1 MKNRTLILL
10 LLALLPLV
18 ILTGASLWDFF
29 SVPPRSAP
37 NDQELIAEVDR
48 GKLDRL
54 NGIKVAKALEVGLE
68 DVQLILPLDP
78 QKSQFLN
85 HMGHYGE
92 YRGGLAYVQRWNS
105 VLSSFLETLRPLR
118 KITSEA
124 LSDAEEMN
132 EENEE
137 ISTGA
142 FESIRKAM
150 GRLNGAFREFNFS
163 LEEFSKAFPE
173 VPLAKDSNEIS
184 ADLKEMVDLAS
195 ERVKRAREMHQL
207 KASFMEAQ
215 KHYEAGELLK
225 CNQLCAKILTSEL
238 ADDAFLEKV
247 QKVHYKARAKRAIN
261 EIDEIEKSESMPQ
274 RRLDRLEELSE
285 KVRDAGKRL
294 DAETKESLGKEFL
307 TKMNDVVIASVE
319 ELYSDEIIQAIS
331 ALEKNPPQ
339 SFADGLY
346 EVGKIAENIQKM
358 NSQLKKSMGTT
369 ETLPSVT
376 AFRERLQV
384 FLETL
389 LKDRLP
395 ADISA
400 DENIQEAVLT
410 GRKTVT
416 GYFKPVMEDGKK
428 VGYKIYDSYEDFKN
442 PTGSKG
448 VTPIKDFLAEP
459 GPSLESRCVKEYL
472 LAREELLKSFENKI
486 FWTRFLEKCE
496 ELQKELRDWESRT
509 GLKVSFSLKEQI
521 AIAKRTLQDEN
532 WNIIRKIFK

>member
-1 MKNRTLILL
+1 
-10 LLALLPLV
+10 
-18 ILTGASLWDFF
+18 
-29 SVPPRSAP
+29 
-37 NDQELIAEVDR
+37 
-48 GKLDRL
+48 
-54 NGIKVAKALEVGLE
+54 
-68 DVQLILPLDP
+68 
-78 QKSQFLN
+78 
-85 HMGHYGE
+85 
-92 YRGGLAYVQRWNS
+92 
-105 VLSSFLETLRPLR
+105 
-118 KITSEA
+118 
-124 LSDAEEMN
+124 
-132 EENEE
+132 
-137 ISTGA
+137 
-142 FESIRKAM
+142 
-150 GRLNGAFREFNFS
+150 
-163 LEEFSKAFPE
+163 
-173 VPLAKDSNEIS
+173 
-184 ADLKEMVDLAS
+184 
-195 ERVKRAREMHQL
+195 
-207 KASFMEAQ
+207 
-215 KHYEAGELLK
+215 
-225 CNQLCAKILTSEL
+225 
-238 ADDAFLEKV
+238 
-247 QKVHYKARAKRAIN
+247 
-261 EIDEIEKSESMPQ
+261 
-274 RRLDRLEELSE
+274 
-285 KVRDAGKRL
+285 
-294 DAETKESLGKEFL
+294 
-307 TKMNDVVIASVE
+307 
-319 ELYSDEIIQAIS
+319 
-331 ALEKNPPQ
+331 
-339 SFADGLY
+339 
-346 EVGKIAENIQKM
+346 
-358 NSQLKKSMGTT
+358 KSMGTT